1 MLKNERFRC
10 MFNNSKHKVSYKH
23 IFLFLCSS
31 IFTIQAGTYKEVTNF
46 GENPSNIKMFLYTPD
61 VVAAHPPILVACHWC
76 HGDAQAIYNGSR
88 YASVADKYGYLV
100 IFPSASSSDGCWDV
114 ASAGALT
121 HNGGGDPLGIVS
133 MVRYVIKNFHADST
147 RVYAL
152 GVSSG
157 AMMTNVLLGAYPD
170 VFAGG
175 AAYAGVPFGCFAGP
189 NSWNDD
195 CAKGRITK
203 TPKEWGDL
211 VRAAYPEYSGKR
223 PKIQMWHGTNDE
235 VLAYHNLSEAVKQ
248 WTNTHGIDTVPTT
261 KENNF
266 LQSGWTRQRYKNSKN
281 EVVVETII
289 EQGQPHNL
297 QVPQEEALTFLGL
310 DQPST
315 DVHFGSVH
323 RMGSSL
329 NATIVTSSLNQSL
342 VKIAIHSVPGVAR
355 LSLYTINGKIKN
367 SLCGTYSKDGI
378 HEFTVSADR
387 ISGEQHAQQLYIIEI
402 NVNGNFAGTGR
413 IRL

>member
-1 MLKNERFRC
+1 
-10 MFNNSKHKVSYKH
+10 MFNNSNLKVSNVF
-23 IFLFLCSS
+23 IFLILLSS
-31 IFTIQAGTYKEVTNF
+31 IITGQTGTYKEVTNF
-46 GENPSNIKMFLYTPD
+46 GENPSKIKMFLYTPN
-61 VVAAHPPILVACHWC
+61 VVAVHPPILVACHWC

-114 ASAGALT
+114 ASAAALT

-133 MVRYVIKNFHADST
+133 MVRYVIKNFNADST

-157 AMMTNVLLGAYPD
+157 AMMTNLLLGAYPD

-223 PKIQMWHGTNDE
+223 PIIQMWHGTNDE
-235 VLAYHNLSEAVKQ
+235 VLAYHNLAEAVKQ
-248 WTNTHGIDTVPTT
+248 WTNIHGIDTIPTT

-297 QVPQEEALTFLGL
+297 QVPQEEALSFLGL
-310 DQPST
+310 DQPPT

-323 RMGSSL
+323 RKESPL
-329 NATIVTSSLNQSL
+329 NATIITSSLNRSF
-342 VKIAIHSVPGVAR
+342 VKVTVHSVPGIAR
-355 LSLYTINGKIKN
+355 LSLYTVSGQLIK
-367 SLCGTYSKDGI
+367 SLCGIYSKDGI
-378 HEFTVSADR
+378 HEFIVSANK
-387 ISGEQHAQQLYIIEI
+387 IAGEQKVQQLYLIEVT
-402 NVNGNFAGTGR
+402 VNGNLAGTGR
-413 IRL
+413 VRF

>member
-1 MLKNERFRC
+1 MVTMKKSGYVGNY
-10 MFNNSKHKVSYKH
+10 FNQLLSYIKSV
-23 IFLFLCSS
+23 ILLITSS
-31 IFTIQAGTYKEVTNF
+31 ITIYAGTYKEITNF

-61 VVAAHPPILVACHWC
+61 TVAAHPPILVACHWC
-76 HGDAQAIYNGSR
+76 YGNAQAIYNGSR
-88 YASVADKYGYLV
+88 YASVADKFGYYV
-100 IFPSASSSDGCWDV
+100 IFPSAISSDGCWDV
-114 ASAGALT
+114 ASPEALR

-203 TPKEWGDL
+203 SPKEWGDL
-211 VRAAYPEYSGKR
+211 MRAAYPEYSGKR

-235 VLAYHNLSEAVKQ
+235 VLNFHNLSEAVKQ
-248 WTNTHGIDTVPTT
+248 WTDIHGIDTVPSS
-261 KENNF
+261 KDNNY
-266 LQSGWTRQRYKNSKN
+266 LQSGWTRQRYKNSKG

-297 QVPQEEALTFLGL
+297 PVPQEEALTFLGL
-310 DQPST
+310 DQLST

-323 RMGSSL
+323 RKGSPL
-329 NATIVTSSLNQSL
+329 NATIVTSSLNRSL
-342 VKIAIHSVPGVAR
+342 IKVIVHSVPGVAR
-355 LSLYTINGKIKN
+355 LSLYTVNGQLVH
-367 SLCGTYSKDGI
+367 SLSETHSIDDT
-378 HEFTVSADR
+378 HEFSVSANM
-387 ISGEQHAQQLYIIEI
+387 IAGELQAQQLYIIEVTI
-402 NVNGNFAGTGR
+402 SGKLVGTGR

>member
-1 MLKNERFRC
+1 
-10 MFNNSKHKVSYKH
+10 MFINTNLLYTFICAVILLISS
-23 IFLFLCSS
+23 SS
-31 IFTIQAGTYKEVTNF
+31 IINAGTYKEITGF
-46 GENPSNIKMFLYTPD
+46 GDNPSNIKMFLYTPD
-61 VVAAHPPILVACHWC
+61 AVAQNPPILVACHWC
-76 HGDAQAIYNGSR
+76 HGKAQDIYNGSR
-88 YASVADKYGYLV
+88 YASVADKFGYYV
-100 IFPSASSSDGCWDV
+100 IFPSANSSDGCWDV
-114 ASAGALT
+114 ASVEALR

-175 AAYAGVPFGCFAGP
+175 AAYASVPFGCFAGP
-189 NSWNDD
+189 DSWNDD

-211 VRAAYPEYSGKR
+211 VHAAFPEYSGNR

-248 WTNTHGIDTVPTT
+248 WTNIHGIDTIPSTT
-261 KENNF
+261 ENNVF
-266 LQSGWTRQRYKNSKN
+266 QSGWTRQRYKNNKN
-281 EVVVETII
+281 EVVIETII

-297 QVPQEEALTFLGL
+297 QVLQDEALAFLGL

-315 DVHFGSVH
+315 DINPGSVH
-323 RMGSSL
+323 KKSSPSHATVITTSENSSGVTITVRSFPGSAS
-329 NATIVTSSLNQSL
+329 
-342 VKIAIHSVPGVAR
+342 
-355 LSLYTINGKIKN
+355 LSLYTINGQ
-367 SLCGTYSKDGI
+367 LAYSQSAQHSIDGI
-378 HEFTVSADR
+378 HTFAINSSEIAQVLHNQSLFIVKVS
-387 ISGEQHAQQLYIIEI
+387 
-402 NVNGNFAGTGR
+402 VNGSYAGFSKLR
-413 IRL
+413 CFF

>member
-1 MLKNERFRC
+1 MPAILKLSNSNNYSKKLFSHVC
-10 MFNNSKHKVSYKH
+10 VGILLHLFNV
-23 IFLFLCSS
+23 
-31 IFTIQAGTYKEVTNF
+31 TINAGTYKEITNF
-46 GENPSNIKMFLYTPD
+46 GENPSNIKFFLYTPD
-61 VVAAHPPILVACHWC
+61 TLAAHPPILVACHWC
-76 HGDAQAIYNGSR
+76 HGKAQDIYNGSR
-88 YASVADKYGYLV
+88 YASVADKFGYYV
-100 IFPSASSSDGCWDV
+100 IFPSASTSDGCWDV
-114 ASAGALT
+114 ATPGALT

-133 MVRYVIKNFHADST
+133 MVRYLIKNFHADST

-170 VFAGG
+170 VFSGG

-203 TPKEWGDL
+203 TPNEWGDL
-211 VRAAYPEYSGKR
+211 VRAAYPEYTGKR

-235 VLAYHNLSEAVKQ
+235 VLAYQNLQEAVKQ
-248 WTNTHGIDTVPTT
+248 WTNIHGIDTVPSV

-266 LQSGWTRQRYKNSKN
+266 LQSGWTRHRYKNSKN

-297 QVPQEEALTFLGL
+297 QVPQEEALRFLGL
-310 DQPST
+310 DQPTTGTNFGPAHRNRAQAYQSITTST
-315 DVHFGSVH
+315 TNGY
-323 RMGSSL
+323 L
-329 NATIVTSSLNQSL
+329 TKVTLC
-342 VKIAIHSVPGVAR
+342 SVPGVAT
-355 LSLYTINGKIKN
+355 LSLYTVNGKFVR
-367 SLCGTYSKDGI
+367 SLSGSYSTDGTHK
-378 HEFTVSADR
+378 FTISTSDL
-387 ISGEQHAQQLYIIEI
+387 SGEKQHSQLYIMKAS
-402 NVNGNFAGTGR
+402 VNGNPSGTGR

>member
-1 MLKNERFRC
+1 MTGNERFGC
-10 MFNNSKHKVSYKH
+10 MLNNSKLKVSYVCT
-23 IFLFLCSS
+23 ILFLLSS
-31 IFTIQAGTYKEVTNF
+31 IITAQTGTYKEITNF
-46 GENPSNIKMFLYTPD
+46 GENPSNIKMFLYTPN

-88 YASVADKYGYLV
+88 YASVADKYGYYV
-100 IFPSASSSDGCWDV
+100 IFPSANSSDGCWDV

-133 MVRYVIKNFHADST
+133 MVRYVIKNLHADST
-147 RVYAL
+147 RVYVL

-157 AMMTNVLLGAYPD
+157 AMMTNLLLGAYPD

-175 AAYAGVPFGCFAGP
+175 AAYAGVPFGCFSGP

-248 WTNTHGIDTVPTT
+248 WTNIHGIDTVPTT
-261 KENNF
+261 IENNF
-266 LQSGWTRQRYKNSKN
+266 FQSGWTRQRYKNSKS

-297 QVPQEEALTFLGL
+297 QVPQEEALSFLGL

-323 RMGSSL
+323 RKGSPI
-329 NATIVTSSLNQSL
+329 NATIITSSLNRSFIK
-342 VKIAIHSVPGVAR
+342 VTVHSVPGIAR
-355 LSLYTINGKIKN
+355 LTLYTVNGQLVK
-367 SLCGTYSKDGI
+367 SLCGTYSKNGT
-378 HEFTVSADR
+378 HEFTIPTNEIGRKQQS
-387 ISGEQHAQQLYIIEI
+387 QQLYIMKAA
-402 NVNGNFAGTGR
+402 VNGNVEGTGR
-413 IRL
+413 IQL

>member
-1 MLKNERFRC
+1 
-10 MFNNSKHKVSYKH
+10 MFNNSKLNVSYVCT
-23 IFLFLCSS
+23 ILFLLPS
-31 IFTIQAGTYKEVTNF
+31 IITGQTGTYKEITNF
-46 GENPSNIKMFLYTPD
+46 GENPSNIKMFLYTPN

-88 YASVADKYGYLV
+88 YASVADKYGYYV

-147 RVYAL
+147 HVYVL

-157 AMMTNVLLGAYPD
+157 AMMTNLLLGAYPD

-248 WTNTHGIDTVPTT
+248 WTNIHGIDTIPAT

-297 QVPQEEALTFLGL
+297 QVPQEEALSFLGL

-315 DVHFGSVH
+315 DVHSGSVH
-323 RMGSSL
+323 RKGSPVDATIISSSL
-329 NATIVTSSLNQSL
+329 NRSLIKVT
-342 VKIAIHSVPGVAR
+342 VHSVPGIAS
-355 LSLYTINGKIKN
+355 LTLYTVSGRLVK
-367 SLCGTYSKDGI
+367 SFLGTYSKDGT
-378 HEFTVSADR
+378 HEFS
-387 ISGEQHAQQLYIIEI
+387 ISTDGIARELQSQQLYIMKAA
-402 NVNGNFAGTGR
+402 VNGNLAGTGR